1 LKTFAAKNI
10 LIISSLE
17 STQLAIIINSIE
29 KKLWIIW
36 KILYILMSKDNE
48 DKNSRRKKMIMKKK
62 VIASEG
68 VFGDIYEILNDI

>member
-1 LKTFAAKNI
+1 
-10 LIISSLE
+10 
-17 STQLAIIINSIE
+17 
-29 KKLWIIW
+29 
-36 KILYILMSKDNE
+36 MSKDNE